1 MLMHGEI
8 KWLFAYQLILAAAVV
23 ASVAA
28 SWKAW
33 KSGALAVLGVPAVA
47 VAWLWQVG
55 RFG

>member
-8 KWLFAYQLILAAAVV
+8 KWLFAYQLILLAAVT
-23 ASVAA
+23 ASVAT

-33 KSGALAVLGVPAVA
+33 KSGALAVVGLPAV
-47 VAWLWQVG
+47 VFGWLWQVG

>member
-8 KWLFAYQLILAAAVV
+8 KWLFAYVLIWLAAVTTAVK
-23 ASVAA
+23 S

-33 KSGALAVLGVPAVA
+33 KSFFLAVLGVPV
-47 VAWLWQVG
+47 VIFGWLWQVG